1 MVKSK
6 GDVHC
11 TSLLISRK
19 SAIIG
24 GVEADCVVVNGKV
37 EGPIC
42 GSEVVLKSHADVVAT
57 FTAST
62 SHRTGAY
69 FDGRSI
75 CSPASNLRKA
85 PEKLT
90 ERLGKATEL

>member
-19 SAIIG
+19 AAIIG

-42 GSEVVLKSHADVVAT
+42 GSEVVLKSHADVVGDV
-57 FTAST
+57 
-62 SHRTGAY
+62 H
-69 FDGRSI
+69 
-75 CSPASNLRKA
+75 CQHLASNAVLISMGA
-85 PEKLT
+85 QYVHPQAIYEKHP
-90 ERLGKATEL
+90 RSSPRGCVRQRS